1 MGLLW
6 LKQVKAWKVAIVC
19 YERYPTAEIISECAA
34 FLYDIIGKL
43 SGLMMDDNLC
53 NEIME
58 DIFAPF
64 YKTEWKPNADVESE
78 MVQQHLMSTIDVCS
92 YILTMCIE
100 SQKTSK
106 TANYFLVKF
115 QFENNLWRIG
125 ELVGK
130 NDDLVVVIC
139 RGLTT
144 ANLATFN
151 NIDEPPG
158 KALNLSNYELF
169 TSKYYNIMRF
179 AIQRQSFGNI
189 LTIADMHHKL
199 WNKLGVHKQNKTM
212 NFKISHQVI
221 TMQTLPLV
229 QMIKS
234 KLNQTNHFM
243 CEISTDVLKKNSE
256 ETIRLLY
263 QYRDCLDCLNTEVLT
278 ELAVKSIQSTS
289 SLKETSDRDSIILTI
304 KILIYALAGYID
316 EPCNENFNR
325 PTVNVQ
331 LLEKSETFLSALL
344 IGLGD
349 FINDFKISWKECV
362 ESTSIV
368 RFSLALLN
376 CKTLDSKVSFIGGKA
391 IDINYKLRSF

>member
-6 LKQVKAWKVAIVC
+6 LKQVKAWKVAIMA
-19 YERYPTAEIISECAA
+19 YEKYPTTEMISECAA
-34 FLYDIIGKL
+34 FLYDIIDKF

-64 YKTEWKPNADVESE
+64 YKTEWKSNADAESE
-78 MVQQHLMSTIDVCS
+78 MMHQDLIPTIDVCS
-92 YILTMCIE
+92 YILTLCIE

-106 TANYFLVKF
+106 TANYILVKF
-115 QFENNLWRIG
+115 QFENNLWGIG
-125 ELVGK
+125 ELIGK
-130 NDDLVVVIC
+130 NDDLVGGIC

-144 ANLATFN
+144 ANFATFT
-151 NIDEPPG
+151 NIDEPLD
-158 KALNLSNYELF
+158 KASNLSSYELF
-169 TSKYYNIMRF
+169 TSKYYNIMKF
-179 AIQRQSFGNI
+179 AIQSFGNI

-199 WNKLGVHKQNKTM
+199 WNKLDIHKHDKTM

-234 KLNQTNHFM
+234 KLNKTSNLM
-243 CEISTDVLKKNSE
+243 CEISTDILKKNSE

-263 QYRDCLDCLNTEVLT
+263 QYRDCLDCLETEVLT
-278 ELAVKSIQSTS
+278 ELAVKSILSTA
-289 SLKETSDRDSIILTI
+289 SLKETLDRDSIILTL

-316 EPCNENFNR
+316 EPCNKNFNR

-331 LLEKSETFLSALL
+331 LLEKSKLVLSALL

-376 CKTLDSKVSFIGGKA
+376 CKTLDSKVSFIFSS
-391 IDINYKLRSF
+391 YWYQL